1 MNVFRTATTQAIRD
15 IISDHGTANR
25 FGMSLTDADI
35 DAICTRVVDLFEMTL
50 NLRAQIGLAG
60 QPQEAATQQKPS
72 QSAMRPSRW
81 ENESASV
88 PKSKAA
94 SELYDLS
101 HLEGQRVRSDSLPR
115 FAPEKDPAVELKLPR
130 KRINVS
136 SDEKEIL
143 MRRAQAPSVAL
154 TQTP

>member
-15 IISDHGTANR
+15 IIADHGAANR

-60 QPQEAATQQKPS
+60 QPQEPAPQKHT
-72 QSAMRPSRW
+72 QSAMRPARW
-81 ENESASV
+81 ENESASA

-101 HLEGQRVRSDSLPR
+101 HLEGQRVRSDALPR

-130 KRINVS
+130 KRISVS
-136 SDEKEIL
+136 NDEKEIL